1 MVGCAKLCR
10 TVLQSFDLNVGRK
23 FLRRKAKGFDLSFT
37 AILRDGMHTKELKNN
52 QHFYYTRRVNHSEKK
67 VLQLVRLANFAR
79 DTRKW
84 FFLSKMVAIKHL
96 KRKEISSFPIS
107 L

>member
-37 AILRDGMHTKELKNN
+37 AILRDGMHTKELKKPTL
-52 QHFYYTRRVNHSEKK
+52 FLVEKKKIQK
-67 VLQLVRLANFAR
+67 VLQLVLLPILR
-79 DTRKW
+79 DNSKVVQMVLFCLKW
-84 FFLSKMVAIKHL
+84 LPLST
-96 KRKEISSFPIS
+96 
-107 L
+107 